1 MAQQKKG
8 LIGEFKEFLLRG
20 NVVDLAIAVVTGTAF
35 ALVIK
40 AFVADMLTPIISIFA
55 KKTTF
60 QDLVITVRGSRFQ
73 YGDFLNAAITFVLTA
88 AIVFF
93 FVVAPINYLM
103 ERHKKSVEDGETE
116 PLSEEVVLLKEIRD
130 LLASK
135 SG

>member
-1 MAQQKKG
+1 MAEQKTG
-8 LIGEFKEFLLRG
+8 LVGEFKEFLLRG
-20 NVVDLAIAVVTGTAF
+20 NVVDLAIAVVIGTAF

-40 AFVADMLTPIISIFA
+40 AFVSDMLTPIISIFA

-73 YGDFLNAAITFVLTA
+73 YGDFLNAAITFVITA

-93 FVVAPINYLM
+93 FVVAPINYMM
-103 ERHKKSVEDGETE
+103 ERHKRAVEDGETP

-135 SG
+135 S